1 LTWCLKDV
9 LLDVKL
15 NNNLDFAFIGVPL
28 VGPVHVVHV
37 VHVAPQPM
45 LVATI
50 TCVFAAIK
58 AAIIVIINHT

>member
-28 VGPVHVVHV
+28 VGPVHVQLG
-37 VHVAPQPM
+37 QPM

-50 TCVFAAIK
+50 TCVFAAVK

>member
-1 LTWCLKDV
+1 M

-37 VHVAPQPM
+37 APQPM

-50 TCVFAAIK
+50 TCVFAAVK